1 MDACN
6 RVIEAQH
13 SGNPGDAVRG
23 GWLQE
28 MEELKS
34 KLSRE
39 QAENV
44 RLSAQVKAREDQQAA
59 LESRI
64 GQLEAGM
71 RDQQGGA
78 NAELVARLQRAES
91 QLASNRGR
99 K

>member
-1 MDACN
+1 MFARPGRLFRGPSVD
-6 RVIEAQH
+6 
-13 SGNPGDAVRG
+13 GDAVRG